1 VRSSSLGL
9 RLSPFGLKALL
20 WACVGTW
27 LIFSYPCCWNWNS
40 RFDFFVRAF
49 HLIKLLTYYK
59 TIFLLDG
66 MPYSITGY
74 DYNKIGHSMHGD
86 FSHVAT
92 VPDIVAT
99 WRFYCVVAYHVAII
113 PRS

>member
-1 VRSSSLGL
+1 
-9 RLSPFGLKALL
+9 
-20 WACVGTW
+20 
-27 LIFSYPCCWNWNS
+27 
-40 RFDFFVRAF
+40 
-49 HLIKLLTYYK
+49 
-59 TIFLLDG
+59 